1 MKETGVPGINH
12 RPWTGDHHPAT
23 CRYRESNLDRGD
35 GKWGFNPWLFRPQ
48 SDYKLTRRLEYC
60 IRSKKFALFHFQT
73 LSWSAMSKGTKS
85 SLSRSRSIDQQINH
99 DREQK
104 QRELQL
110 LVLGKLTH
118 IRLVDPSIF
127 INWTNLFPIL
137 GVSGV
142 LFHFCSIFNRY
153 SC

>member
-1 MKETGVPGINH
+1 MASEDLIPALS
-12 RPWTGDHHPAT
+12 RP
-23 CRYRESNLDRGD
+23 ELDC
-35 GKWGFNPWLFRPQ
+35 
-48 SDYKLTRRLEYC
+48 KLIRRLEYC
-60 IRSKKFALFHFQT
+60 IRSKTFALFHFQT

-110 LVLGKLTH
+110 LVLGRLTH
-118 IRLVDPSIF
+118 IRLADLSIL
-127 INWTNLFPIL
+127 INWTSPFPIL

-142 LFHFCSIFNRY
+142 LFHFVLFSIDIPV
-153 SC
+153 SK